1 MEAIS
6 ADEKIVKTAS
16 RPKTASRTPTQR
28 LKILDTATSKRYVS
42 SQVNRS
48 PSCFVVLKNRSAA
61 RAVLGNVM
69 ALDIGEL
76 AQDLRLPTEDVAR
89 TVQLL
94 DEGNTVP
101 FITRFR
107 KDQTGGLDEQ
117 QIRRIQQTIERRRM
131 LAERKRTILRSM
143 ESQGTLTDEL
153 RGAVESAKS
162 PRRLEDLYLPF
173 KVKKQSLATQAR
185 DRGLAPL
192 AEELIQAL
200 PQANDLEQ
208 RATEFIVPLKDLSNL
223 ADVMHGAGHLV
234 VERFAENA
242 ELRGRLRRELWKT
255 AKIVCER
262 ITPEPPPEL
271 TAEAPPEDAKLN
283 AGEAQKEK
291 TPADS
296 AAGAEQ
302 QPATTPQ
309 PSAEK
314 HATAD
319 PPAETASAE
328 TASAET
334 TPAETTPV
342 ETSEAVS
349 EKATDAENATE
360 DQKPGFL
367 EKPGFDN
374 NEIQDA
380 EQSAEPADKASAPT
394 EPAAAEPAAAE
405 PDSTES
411 AAAPAS
417 KAPPEAPAKKAKAA
431 ARRKKKKKGKSKKE
445 KSDQA
450 FKDYFAFE
458 EKITGLPPHRIL
470 AINRG
475 ERARAIRVKLKYDFD
490 ALLADA
496 EEMLI
501 APEHPHA
508 DFLKTCVRDA
518 VSRFILP
525 SLEREIRR
533 ELTEK
538 AELQAVEVFAQN
550 LRKLLLQPPVKERV
564 ILAIDPGFRSGCP
577 VAVVGP
583 FGEILALDRIHVVGS
598 ESRRK
603 ASRAKIASLVGEH
616 GVAAIAIG
624 NGAASRA
631 AEHLVS
637 DLLADELKQS
647 DASYVFVNEAGT
659 SVYAASPQGREELP
673 KLDAAQRSAV
683 SLARRLLDPLSELV
697 KVSPANIGV
706 GMYQHDIKAKH
717 LRESLDAVV
726 ESCVNYVGV
735 DVNTA
740 SPALLRYVSGLNQLT
755 ARHVYEHRQTHGPF
769 KNREQL
775 LEVAGF
781 GDAAFLQSAGF
792 LKISGGEQPLDATWI
807 HPESYPAARTVL
819 DKMGLTEQELVSLL
833 PRSPSPPQVTPP
845 QEPAVQEPA
854 VQEPEAQPSE
864 STSGAATSG
873 AEVAAQIPETPAG
886 ESPPAD
892 EATPPAETPSVET
905 PSVETPPVDESPA
918 PLETQESP
926 LADESSAVGEAG
938 EEPTSDE
945 TSSSEPTN
953 SGEIKPESLASISA
967 APGVAE
973 SDNSEASRAAAGV
986 SIMRRLSE
994 LDVVAAAKEMG
1005 VSERS
1010 LRELLKALAK
1020 PGRDPRDE
1028 LPPPMFRRGIMK
1040 IEDLKP
1046 GMQLAGVVLN
1056 VVDFGVFVDVGVSD
1070 SGLVHISRLA
1080 NRYVSDPHE
1089 VVSVGQHL
1097 ATWVVDV
1104 DLKRRRVSLT
1114 AIDPAAEKKPAPRR
1128 SHKQSDRQP
1137 AKPKPSKRRDQRH
1150 ARSSAAGSRPAKKSR
1165 TFGSRKKAVKAP
1177 PITEQMKEG
1186 KAPMRTFGD
1195 LQQFFK
1201 TQDPP
1206 DANADNKN

>member
-1 MEAIS
+1 
-6 ADEKIVKTAS
+6 
-16 RPKTASRTPTQR
+16 
-28 LKILDTATSKRYVS
+28 
-42 SQVNRS
+42 
-48 PSCFVVLKNRSAA
+48 
-61 RAVLGNVM
+61 M
-69 ALDIGEL
+69 ALDIAEL

-153 RGAVESAKS
+153 RSAVESAKS

-262 ITPEPPPEL
+262 ITPE
-271 TAEAPPEDAKLN
+271 APPEDAKLN

-291 TPADS
+291 SPAAS

-314 HATAD
+314 HAAAD
-319 PPAETASAE
+319 PPVETAPE
-328 TASAET
+328 TTSPETTSPET
-334 TPAETTPV
+334 TPPETTPV
-342 ETSEAVS
+342 ETSEAIS
-349 EKATDAENATE
+349 EKATDAENVSE

-367 EKPGFDN
+367 EKPGFDK
-374 NEIQDA
+374 NEVRDA
-380 EQSAEPADKASAPT
+380 ERSAESADKASTPT
-394 EPAAAEPAAAE
+394 EPADEASTPTEPADEASTPTEPAVAE
-405 PDSTES
+405 PDSTEP
-411 AAAPAS
+411 ATAPAS
-417 KAPPEAPAKKAKAA
+417 EAPPEAPAKKAKAA
-431 ARRKKKKKGKSKKE
+431 ARQKKKKKGKSKKE

-637 DLLADELKQS
+637 DLLADELKES

-755 ARHVYEHRQTHGPF
+755 ARHVYEYRQTHGPF

-854 VQEPEAQPSE
+854 AQPSE
-864 STSGAATSG
+864 ATSG
-873 AEVAAQIPETPAG
+873 AEVAAQIPETPAS

-892 EATPPAETPSVET
+892 EVTPSAETPPVETPPAETPSAETPSAETASAETPPVET
-905 PSVETPPVDESPA
+905 PPAETPPAETPSAETPPAETPSAETPSAETPSAETPPAETTPVDESPA

-926 LADESSAVGEAG
+926 LAEESSAVGEAD
-938 EEPTSDE
+938 EEPTSNE

-953 SGEIKPESLASISA
+953 SGEIKPESLASASA
-967 APGVAE
+967 APGGAE
-973 SDNSEASRAAAGV
+973 SDHSEASRAAAGV

-1097 ATWVVDV
+1097 ATWVVDI

-1150 ARSSAAGSRPAKKSR
+1150 VRSSAAGSRPAKKSR

-1186 KAPMRTFGD
+1186 KTPMRTFGD

-1206 DANADNKN
+1206 DANAADNKN